1 MIKHVGKHNQ
11 KKCILLFREVPDES
25 HMCLVVF
32 SDTLP
37 QMIHDEVMKTLESP
51 AGQESSNFADALF
64 RNIMADGNNTLA
76 TLHKLSLIKK
86 IPTNQVIITPNAKSS
101 VRLDELNK
109 ILNEMALG
117 KDAAKKYADIGST
130 DSKKKT
136 TVSRDVG
143 EPNRPDAVGLNDV
156 LSDSD
161 LARQRLDQANRMKA
175 DAARLLA
182 EAENLIAEAV
192 QLDPK
197 VNEPTTKKKTT
208 TKAKKG

>member
-11 KKCILLFREVPDES
+11 KKCILLFREVPDET

-32 SDTLP
+32 SDMLP
-37 QMIHDEVMKTLESP
+37 QMIHDEVMKTLESA
-51 AGQESSNFADALF
+51 AGQESSNLADALF
-64 RNIMADGNNTLA
+64 RNVMADGNNTL
-76 TLHKLSLIKK
+76 TSLHKMGLIKK
-86 IPTNQVIITPNAKSS
+86 IPTNQVLVTPNAKSS

-109 ILNEMALG
+109 LLNEMTLG
-117 KDAAKKYADIGST
+117 KDAAKKYADI
-130 DSKKKT
+130 DSKESNKKKT
-136 TVSRDVG
+136 VDRDVG
-143 EPNRPDAVGLNDV
+143 EPSRLEASVADV

-192 QLDPK
+192 SLDPK
-197 VNEPTTKKKTT
+197 VNEPAAKKKTT
-208 TKAKKG
+208 TKVKKG